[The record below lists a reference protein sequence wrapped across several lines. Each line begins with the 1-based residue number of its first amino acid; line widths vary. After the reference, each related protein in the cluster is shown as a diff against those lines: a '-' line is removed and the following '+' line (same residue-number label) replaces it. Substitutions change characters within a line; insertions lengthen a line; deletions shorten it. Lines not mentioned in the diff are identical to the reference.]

1 MFIEFTLVEGTDYT
15 FEERRS
21 PALTKIGFERML
33 EAHDAGRDVVIELD
47 QIVVFRL
54 PAWWG

>member
-1 MFIEFTLVEGTDYT
+1 MSTDFTLVEGTDYT
-15 FEERRS
+15 FEDGRS

-47 QIVVFRL
+47 QTVVFRL
-54 PAWWG
+54 PAWWA

>member
-1 MFIEFTLVEGTDYT
+1 MSIEFSLVEGADYT
-15 FEERRS
+15 FEDRRS